1 MIANLVQSE
10 FGVAFNWPFGAA
22 IVRGLLT
29 VVLLVIGM
37 MERWR
42 GIEDVKLV

>member
-10 FGVAFNWPFGAA
+10 FVVAFNWLFGAA
-22 IVRGLLT
+22 IVLGLLT
-29 VVLLVIGM
+29 VVLLVIEM